1 MSISRVMDKEDVLHI
16 HNGIS
21 LSCFLI
27 LKYYKLIC
35 RIDDQ
40 LCLVGGAITVLALVS
55 ESS

>member
-27 LKYYKLIC
+27 LKYYELIC